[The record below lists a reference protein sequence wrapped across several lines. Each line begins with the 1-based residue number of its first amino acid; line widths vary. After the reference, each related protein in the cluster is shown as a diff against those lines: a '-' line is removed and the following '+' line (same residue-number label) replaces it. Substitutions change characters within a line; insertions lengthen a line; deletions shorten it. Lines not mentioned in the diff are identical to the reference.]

1 MNGRRTPAYTRSAPL
16 RNASST
22 SACPMP
28 RLPPV
33 TRTDLPVIVVPFIS
47 SSFGLIRSS
56 AISIALCDNRDPLG
70 RQNPSRGLETVE
82 RTPAR
87 PASLPSGIRD
97 GDQVHA
103 AGVAKSTARFA
114 RLRDRSPVNGI
125 TLALAASLAWGCS
138 DFLAGVQSRRGQ
150 VFGLLVF
157 SRTTGFALMLPLA
170 IASGEPLPAGGAVAG
185 AAAAGVFGLVG
196 LGCFYRAMAIGD
208 VGLVAPIS
216 GTASVVPL
224 AVDVVAGHR
233 PGPIAA
239 LGLVLALVGIGVA
252 SWERGGERAASRA
265 GECTALAIVAALGL
279 GVFFVGMDA
288 AADAGVW
295 WPVVIARLASLSALL
310 VVALVT
316 RRSASV
322 A

>member
-47 SSFGLIRSS
+47 SSFGFIRSS
-56 AISIALCDNRDPLG
+56 AISTPFATTEIRSG
-70 RQNPSRGLETVE
+70 GKIHREGSRRSSGHQPDQPHCRLASATVTKF
-82 RTPAR
+82 TPR
-87 PASLPSGIRD
+87 
-97 GDQVHA
+97 
-103 AGVAKSTARFA
+103 VAKSTARFA

-208 VGLVAPIS
+208 IGLVAPIS

-252 SWERGGERAASRA
+252 SWER
-265 GECTALAIVAALGL
+265 
-279 GVFFVGMDA
+279 
-288 AADAGVW
+288 
-295 WPVVIARLASLSALL
+295 
-310 VVALVT
+310 
-316 RRSASV
+316 
-322 A
+322 